1 MDQILFSVI
10 IVSYKRLDI
19 LIDCL
24 DSIYKYNDIG
34 DKLEIIVVDNSP
46 EDNIYNYIKS
56 NYNDVV
62 IIKSENRGF
71 GASNNLGARIAKGK
85 YLLFLNPDTILIE
98 PIFQFA
104 IKKFEE
110 NNNLALFGIKLLN
123 KNFKRNDSFYPI
135 AGYGFFQRIF
145 LSLFQKMDFFIEG
158 KMCIA
163 GADIFIRKKVFFDIG
178 MFDENIF
185 MYGEEADLAR
195 RIKASNYETKY
206 FKDKSLIHIGGE
218 TVRTF
223 TNKSSLIRVGLRSTK
238 YYCEK
243 YNIDFDKMVLRQIR
257 RQKFKYFIYRIF
269 KREECKEIKNHI
281 EILKEYYKSA
291 N

>member
-10 IVSYKRLDI
+10 IVSYKKLNI

-46 EDNIYNYIKS
+46 EDSIYSYIKS
-56 NYNDVV
+56 NYNNV
-62 IIKSENRGF
+62 IILKSENRGF
-71 GASNNLGARIAKGK
+71 GAANNLGARIARGK

-110 NNNLALFGIKLLN
+110 NNNLAWFGIKLLD
-123 KNFKRNDSFYPI
+123 KNFKKSFSFAFINEDSF
-135 AGYGFFQRIF
+135 FQQL
-145 LSLFQKMDFFIEG
+145 LSILFRKLDLFIDG
-158 KMCIA
+158 KMFIA

-185 MYGEEADLAR
+185 MYAEEADLAI
-195 RIKASNYETKY
+195 RIRANNYKTKY
-206 FKDKSLIHIGGE
+206 FKEKSLIHLGGE
-218 TVRTF
+218 AG
-223 TNKSSLIRVGLRSTK
+223 TNRDFAIREGLRSTEYLCK
-238 YYCEK
+238 K
-243 YNIDFDKMVLRQIR
+243 YNIDFDKKLLRQIR
-257 RQKFKYFIYRIF
+257 SQKFKYFIYLIF
-269 KREECKEIKNHI
+269 KREKCKEVKLHL
-281 EILKEYYKSA
+281 EILKEYYKTSD
-291 N
+291 

>member
-1 MDQILFSVI
+1 MNHILFSVI
-10 IVSYKRLDI
+10 IVSYKKLDI

-56 NYNDVV
+56 NYKDVK
-62 IIKSENRGF
+62 ILKSKNRGF
-71 GASNNLGARIAKGK
+71 GAGNNLGAKIARGE

-104 IKKFEE
+104 IQKFEKK
-110 NNNLALFGIKLLN
+110 NNLALFGIKLLN
-123 KNFKRNDSFYPI
+123 KNLKRNWSFYFIDEDSFFHAMLI
-135 AGYGFFQRIF
+135 K
-145 LSLFQKMDFFIEG
+145 LFRKMDFFVDG

-163 GADIFIRKKVFFDIG
+163 GADIFIRKKIFFDIG

-195 RIKASNYETKY
+195 RIKASNYKTKY
-206 FKDKSLIHIGGE
+206 FKDKSLIHLGGG
-218 TVRTF
+218 TV
-223 TNKSSLIRVGLRSTK
+223 TNTSAKIHAGLRSTK
-238 YYCEK
+238 YYCQK
-243 YNIDFDKMVLRQIR
+243 HNIDFNKKILHQIR
-257 RQKFKYFIYRIF
+257 YQKFKYFIYRIL
-269 KREECKEIKNHI
+269 KKEKCKEVKLHI
-281 EILKEYYKSA
+281 EILKEYYKTSD
-291 N
+291 

>member
-10 IVSYKRLDI
+10 IVSYKKLNI

-46 EDNIYNYIKS
+46 EDSIYSYIKS
-56 NYNDVV
+56 NYNNV
-62 IIKSENRGF
+62 IILKSENRGF
-71 GASNNLGARIAKGK
+71 GAANNLGARIARGK

-110 NNNLALFGIKLLN
+110 NNNLAWFGIKLLD
-123 KNFKRNDSFYPI
+123 KNFKKSFSFAFINEDSF
-135 AGYGFFQRIF
+135 FQQL
-145 LSLFQKMDFFIEG
+145 LSILFRKLDLFIDG
-158 KMCIA
+158 KMFIA

-185 MYGEEADLAR
+185 MYAEEADLAI
-195 RIKASNYETKY
+195 RIRA
-206 FKDKSLIHIGGE
+206 
-218 TVRTF
+218 
-223 TNKSSLIRVGLRSTK
+223 
-238 YYCEK
+238 
-243 YNIDFDKMVLRQIR
+243 
-257 RQKFKYFIYRIF
+257 
-269 KREECKEIKNHI
+269 
-281 EILKEYYKSA
+281 
-291 N
+291 

>member
-1 MDQILFSVI
+1 MNHILFSVI
-10 IVSYKRLDI
+10 IVSYKKLDI

-24 DSIYKYNDIG
+24 NSIYKYNDIG

-56 NYNDVV
+56 NYKNV
-62 IIKSENRGF
+62 IILKSENRGF
-71 GASNNLGARIAKGK
+71 GAGNNLGAKIARGK

-110 NNNLALFGIKLLN
+110 NNSLALFGIKLLN
-123 KNFKRNDSFYPI
+123 ENLKRNWSFYFIDEDSFFRAMLI
-135 AGYGFFQRIF
+135 K
-145 LSLFQKMDFFIEG
+145 LFRKMDFFVDG

-163 GADIFIRKKVFFDIG
+163 GADIFIRKKIFFDIG

-195 RIKASNYETKY
+195 RIKANNYEIKY
-206 FKDKSLIHIGGE
+206 FKDKSLIHLGGE
-218 TVRTF
+218 TVA
-223 TNKSSLIRVGLRSTK
+223 NKSSAIREGLRSTK
-238 YYCEK
+238 YYCKK
-243 YNIDFDKMVLRQIR
+243 YNIDFNKKILHRIR
-257 RQKFKYFIYRIF
+257 YQKFKYFIYRIF
-269 KREECKEIKNHI
+269 KREKCKEVKLHI
-281 EILKEYYKSA
+281 EILKEYYKA
-291 N
+291 TD